1 MYEIEKSGNMHE
13 QARLACPFPAVGKG
27 VGDLVSICEVKTHY
41 ATSDAANSALSFAC
55 ADCNVPVSARI
66 IQNYVQDRK
75 VTPSSGFRAS
85 DRKQPH
91 TCNREPSFIEAS
103 LAASGAAAAHSS
115 QRGAPERWVDP
126 RKAAPNTG
134 TTTSTPSSASA
145 SVGSAS
151 RGRNGPAVGQS
162 VGQSQTVEK
171 FAREWRQMSPL
182 QRKST
187 PLVAPWNVHGR
198 GSYFSAFH
206 PLGYFPNVS
215 PGAPAIYTGTA
226 RHVTHYSDG
235 YDIELNEC
243 LSGGRTLHV
252 WIPVGCLSMG
262 GAGAYLTAQLFK
274 LSQALA
280 SPIPVHAYALGRF
293 DEWPVLM
300 LDRLVL
306 EVEHPHMCW
315 IE

>member
-1 MYEIEKSGNMHE
+1 MHE

-27 VGDLVSICEVKTHY
+27 VGDLVSISEVKTHY

-171 FAREWRQMSPL
+171 FARGKARRWSLHGMCMAEGVISAHFIRWDISPMYRRERRQFT
-182 QRKST
+182 Q
-187 PLVAPWNVHGR
+187 GR
-198 GSYFSAFH
+198 
-206 PLGYFPNVS
+206 
-215 PGAPAIYTGTA
+215 PG
-226 RHVTHYSDG
+226 
-235 YDIELNEC
+235 
-243 LSGGRTLHV
+243 
-252 WIPVGCLSMG
+252 M
-262 GAGAYLTAQLFK
+262 
-274 LSQALA
+274 
-280 SPIPVHAYALGRF
+280 
-293 DEWPVLM
+293 
-300 LDRLVL
+300 
-306 EVEHPHMCW
+306 
-315 IE
+315 